1 MERSKLLCLSS
12 TIRLFDKKN
21 MGIKYFLLL
30 IKTNIMKRIMNT
42 LGLLLIL
49 VTITFNSCEPT
60 EVEPE
65 KKQADVSITTDIDG
79 IQVAFVAV
87 VANMTDITEITW
99 NFGELGG
106 TTVDDGDADGKTV
119 LHYYESPGTY
129 AVWVKVTGNSDYG
142 VLTKK
147 SEINITIG
155 DDS

>member
-1 MERSKLLCLSS
+1 
-12 TIRLFDKKN
+12 
-21 MGIKYFLLL
+21 
-30 IKTNIMKRIMNT
+30 MKRIIINI
-42 LGLLLIL
+42 LGFLF
-49 VTITFNSCEPT
+49 VTIALTFNSCKPADEA
-60 EVEPE
+60 EPE
-65 KKQADVSITTDIDG
+65 KDEPDVSITTDIDG

-129 AVWVKVTGNSDYG
+129 AVWVKVTGSSDYG
-142 VLTKK
+142 LITKR

-155 DDS
+155 GDS